1 MSDTGRVKR
10 ALGALLLALALLS
23 MYPLAGRAQEKDGRP
38 TAVADTLFPQ
48 PPISAGGAF
57 FRSVAIPGWAQADL
71 GAPERGAFYFLMEA
85 ASLWMVIRTQGR
97 LSHVERTSPGSSLVD
112 SRRQQ
117 REDWIAL
124 AVFWSLFS
132 GADGFVSVQ
141 LYGFKEHTEQR
152 PDGVTAL
159 ELGWK
164 IPF

>member
-1 MSDTGRVKR
+1 MLDPGRLKR
-10 ALGALLLALALLS
+10 ALRAALLALILLG
-23 MYPLAGRAQEKDGRP
+23 AGEARAQGRERGP
-38 TAVADTLFPQ
+38 APVADTLFPE

-85 ASLWMVIRTQGR
+85 ASLWMVIRTQRR
-97 LSHVERTSPGSSLVD
+97 LNHAERTSPGSSLVE

-132 GADGFVSVQ
+132 GADGWVSVQ
-141 LYGFKEHTEQR
+141 LYGFRERTGQR
-152 PDGVTAL
+152 PGDVTAL

-164 IPF
+164 VPF